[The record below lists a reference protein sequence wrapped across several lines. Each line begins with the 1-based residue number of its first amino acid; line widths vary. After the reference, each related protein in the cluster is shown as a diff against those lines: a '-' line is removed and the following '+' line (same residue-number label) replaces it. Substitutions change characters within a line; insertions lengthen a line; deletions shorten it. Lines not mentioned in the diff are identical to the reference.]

1 VEQVQNCMNP
11 GTAIT
16 RLITLLALVA
26 SSYAMAQDTSEA
38 DELDQFLDLLN
49 QQTSL
54 ATNTRL
60 NADFV
65 PGMLSVLD
73 AEQMQRRGFRTVW
86 DALESLP
93 GVQASR
99 DTTGERSISVRGIG
113 QLFEPSK
120 VKLLL
125 NGVAVNTSASAT
137 TGTIYD
143 TPIEQIERIE
153 FIRGPGSAT
162 HGEFAYAGVLNV
174 TTKKQGAQYS
184 VGIES
189 YEGVNFSALYSYAK
203 PDSDFSASINFAANE
218 RDGHN
223 IDSGDDSS
231 AAGIPGYAPGPINN
245 KRDFVSAIASFDFG
259 ELNALIQFQEANR
272 GDHFGANDLLP
283 PDDRQTVISDRLI
296 TAPLS
301 QALTFTEK
309 LSGKWFISAVEN
321 KTEKNQLFLGTAE
334 NFGGLG
340 NEDDITADSNLEE
353 QRFEGKVNLQYA
365 GDTHTLFAE
374 VSAVDID
381 ITESDRSINLDPV
394 TGTPTP
400 GRNDFPGPVDDS
412 QDRSSI
418 SLVLQDEYHIDPS
431 LTLTTGIRY
440 DDYEDIDSNLSP
452 RIALVWRKS
461 NQHIFKTQLARAF
474 TPPTLLETGGSIES
488 SIDPET
494 NDTLEFGHIFHSSEL
509 IVRNTVYFS
518 RLDDLIMFQETAPT
532 GYKNTGSTDLRGY
545 ELEMEKSI
553 GSEWKFI
560 GSLALQDYDDDDLP
574 AAVPWMF
581 KLGTEYRVL
590 PSTLVHLQVN
600 SYGERD
606 RQDIDS
612 RSDFEQTTQVDLSLR
627 SRNFLDVTGLDF
639 RAGIRNLLDETLK
652 YPAPVY
658 TYADD
663 YPYSDGAMLWAQL
676 SYRP

>member
-1 VEQVQNCMNP
+1 MNP
-11 GTAIT
+11 GTTIT
-16 RLITLLALVA
+16 HLIALLALVA
-26 SSYAMAQDTSEA
+26 SSCVMAQDSSAE
-38 DELDQFLDLLN
+38 DELNQFLDLLN

-73 AEQMQRRGFRTVW
+73 AEQMQRRGFRTLW

-125 NGVAVNTSASAT
+125 NGVAVNASASAT

-143 TPIEQIERIE
+143 TPIEQIERVE

-162 HGEFAYAGVLNV
+162 HGEFAYSGVLNV
-174 TTKKQGAQYS
+174 TTRKQGAQYS

-189 YEGVNFSALYSYAK
+189 YEGINFAALYSYAK
-203 PDSDFSASINFAANE
+203 PGSDFKASINFAAKQS
-218 RDGHN
+218 DGDD

-231 AAGIPGYAPGPINN
+231 ADGIPTYSPGPINN

-296 TAPLS
+296 TASLS
-301 QALTFTEK
+301 QPFTLAEK
-309 LSGKWFISAVEN
+309 LSGKWFLSAVEN
-321 KTEKNQLFLGTAE
+321 RTEKNQLFLGTAE
-334 NFGGLG
+334 NFGGFG
-340 NEDDITADSNLEE
+340 NEDDINADSNLEE
-353 QRFEGKVNLQYA
+353 QRFEGKVNLQYD
-365 GDTHTLFAE
+365 GDAHTLFAE
-374 VSAVDID
+374 VSAVDIE

-394 TGTPTP
+394 TGTPTTTM
-400 GRNDFPGPVDDS
+400 NDFPGPVDDS

-418 SLVLQDEYHIDPS
+418 SLVLQDEFQIDPS
-431 LTLTTGIRY
+431 LTLTTGLRY
-440 DDYEDIDSNLSP
+440 DDYEDIGSNLSP

-461 NQHIFKTQLARAF
+461 NQHIFKAQLARAF

-494 NDTLEFGHIFHSSEL
+494 NDTLEFGHIFHGSDL

-518 RLDDLIMFQETAPT
+518 RLDDLIVFQDSAPT
-532 GYKNTGSTDLRGY
+532 GYKNIGSTDLRGY
-545 ELEMEKSI
+545 ELEAEKSI
-553 GSEWKFI
+553 GTEWKFI
-560 GSLALQDYDDDDLP
+560 GSLSLQDSVDDELP
-574 AAVPWMF
+574 ATVPWMF
-581 KLGTEYRVL
+581 KLGTEYRIMPL
-590 PSTLVHLQVN
+590 TLVHLQIN
-600 SYGERD
+600 SFGERD
-606 RQDIDS
+606 RQEVDS
-612 RSDFEQTTQVDLSLR
+612 RSDFEQTTQLDVSLR
-627 SRNFLDVTGLDF
+627 SKNILDITGLDF
-639 RAGIRNLLDETLK
+639 RCGIRNLLDETLK
-652 YPAPVY
+652 YPAPVN

>member
-1 VEQVQNCMNP
+1 MNP
-11 GTAIT
+11 GTALT

-26 SSYAMAQDTSEA
+26 SSCVMAQDSSEA
-38 DELDQFLDLLN
+38 EELNQFLDLLN

-73 AEQMQRRGFRTVW
+73 AEQMQRRGFRTLW

-143 TPIEQIERIE
+143 TPIEQVERIE

-174 TTKKQGAQYS
+174 TTTKQGSQYS

-189 YEGVNFSALYSYAK
+189 YEGINFSALYSYAK
-203 PDSDFSASINFAANE
+203 PDSDFKASINFAANQN
-218 RDGHN
+218 DGQN
-223 IDSGDDSS
+223 IDSDDDSS
-231 AAGIPGYAPGPINN
+231 AAGIPTYAPGPINN

-296 TAPLS
+296 TASLS
-301 QALTFTEK
+301 QRLTFTNK
-309 LSGKWFISAVEN
+309 LSGKWFLSAVEN

-334 NFGGLG
+334 NFGGFG

-353 QRFEGKVNLQYA
+353 QRFEGKFSLQYS
-365 GDTHTLFAE
+365 GDVHTLFAE
-374 VSAVDID
+374 VSAADIE

-394 TGTPTP
+394 TGLPTP
-400 GRNDFPGPVDDS
+400 DRNDFPGPVDGS

-418 SLVLQDEYHIDPS
+418 SLVLQDEYLINPS
-431 LTLTTGIRY
+431 LTLTTGLRY
-440 DDYEDIDSNLSP
+440 DDYEDIGSNLSP

-461 NQHIFKTQLARAF
+461 NRHIFKAQLARAF

-494 NDTLEFGHIFHSSEL
+494 NDTLEFGHIFHSNDL

-518 RLDDLIMFQETAPT
+518 RLDDLIAFQDSAPT
-532 GYKNTGSTDLRGY
+532 GYKNTDSTDLRGY
-545 ELEMEKSI
+545 ELEAEKSI
-553 GSEWKFI
+553 ANDWRLI
-560 GSLALQDYDDDDLP
+560 GSLSLQDYDDDELP
-574 AAVPWMF
+574 AAVPWML
-581 KLGTEYRVL
+581 KLGTEYKIM
-590 PSTLVHLQVN
+590 PMTLVHLQIN
-600 SYGERD
+600 AFGERD
-606 RQDIDS
+606 RQEIDS
-612 RSDFEQTTQVDLSLR
+612 RSDFEQTTQVDVSLR
-627 SRNFLDVTGLDF
+627 SRNFLDVDGLDF

-652 YPAPVY
+652 YPAPVD